1 MLEIFGLIFLSKKI
15 GGIASDKGHSRGLF
29 IALTII
35 AWVGCEIAGVLIGLI
50 VFEDEGI
57 LMYGLG
63 LLGAAL
69 GVLVVFVLASSI
81 GENQKQ
87 STDVLD
93 EQFEN
98 EVV

>member
-1 MLEIFGLIFLSKKI
+1 
-15 GGIASDKGHSRGLF
+15 
-29 IALTII
+29 
-35 AWVGCEIAGVLIGLI
+35 VLIGLI

-81 GENQKQ
+81 GEKQKQ

-93 EQFEN
+93 QQFEN